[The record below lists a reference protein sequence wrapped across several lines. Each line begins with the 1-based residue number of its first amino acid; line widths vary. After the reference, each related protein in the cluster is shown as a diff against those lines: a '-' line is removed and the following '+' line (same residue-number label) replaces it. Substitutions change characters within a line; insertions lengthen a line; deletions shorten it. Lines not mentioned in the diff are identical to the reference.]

1 MNRLSKRLLLII
13 CACATLTSMAARRTT
28 ILSVK
33 DTIVD
38 NDIVYP
44 ESFETDTH
52 ELMKNWYLQNYTVLD
67 ADVEKRDAG
76 TVSDEEYIKRLQA
89 MPTSIEMPYNQVV
102 RSYIDR
108 YIKRHRTLVEEM
120 LGMSLYYMPIF
131 EQALEKEGM
140 PLELKYLPVIES
152 ALNPTAVSRAGAAG
166 LWQFMV
172 GTGKGLG
179 LEVNSLVDERRD
191 PYKSSE
197 KAAIYLK
204 NLYNIYNDWSLAIA
218 AYNCGPG
225 NVNKALRRAGGE
237 NKDFWEIYPYLP
249 KETRGYVPAF
259 IAANYVMTYFKRHNI
274 SPSLAKK
281 PLITDTVGVNNRVH
295 FNQIS
300 KVLNIPLEEL
310 RALNPQFRTDVIP
323 GNSERTYQLILPTTQ
338 VASYIMS
345 EDSIKAYR
353 SDLYAQRGLVEPAG
367 YQSDDRP
374 FTYETKTI
382 TSHHKVRKGESL
394 GRIAS
399 QYGMSKSQLMA
410 LNGIKGSR
418 VQRGQVLKVQT
429 TKKVK
434 VYQERPQSDTNSEAN
449 NDDIKVVHNEE
460 TDQPTAEEIENAQI
474 EEVKRIEQEA
484 KNTPKKSRR
493 VAVEETPK
501 VEKKAAKIEKT
512 EDSAQWRNR
521 NERYANKDKQ
531 ESREDTYRK
540 SRSSK
545 SEEVKQQE
553 RERKT
558 SEKKSTE
565 SKSDKKAAE
574 TKAEQKQD
582 KKTAADK
589 KQDKKAATEKKQDK
603 KGKDKKNADKKA
615 DEKPKKGS
623 EYTIKKGESLSVI
636 AEKAGVSVEELQKAN
651 KMKGDKIK
659 AGDAI
664 TIPGKA
670 SKGSKK
676 GNDKK
681 DKKGGSKDSK
691 SSSKKKKK

>member
-1 MNRLSKRLLLII
+1 M
-13 CACATLTSMAARRTT
+13 CACVTLTSVAAGRHTT

-44 ESFETDTH
+44 ESFETDTR

-108 YIKRHRTLVEEM
+108 YVKRHRTLVEEM

-152 ALNPTAVSRAGAAG
+152 ALNPNAVSRVGATG

-191 PYKSSE
+191 PYRSSD

-281 PLITDTVGVNNRVH
+281 PLITDTVGVSNRVH

-300 KVLNIPLEEL
+300 KVLNIPIDEL
-310 RALNPQFRTDVIP
+310 RALNPQFRADVIP
-323 GNSERTYQLILPTTQ
+323 GSSERTYQLILPATQ

-374 FTYETKTI
+374 FTYETRTI

-399 QYGMSKSQLMA
+399 QYGMSKSQLRAM
-410 LNGIKGSR
+410 NKIKGDK

-434 VYQERPQSDTNSEAN
+434 VYQDRQQSETPYTTNLDE
-449 NDDIKVVHNEE
+449 IKVIHSADTLAQTP
-460 TDQPTAEEIENAQI
+460 TDEEIENAQI

-484 KNTPKKSRR
+484 KNTSKKTRR
-493 VAVEETPK
+493 TAVEDTPK
-501 VEKKAAKIEKT
+501 VEKQPAKIEKT
-512 EDSAQWRNR
+512 EDSEQWRNR
-521 NERYANKDKQ
+521 NERYANKNKQ
-531 ESREDTYRK
+531 ESREETYRK

-553 RERKT
+553 R
-558 SEKKSTE
+558 KS
-565 SKSDKKAAE
+565 
-574 TKAEQKQD
+574 
-582 KKTAADK
+582 ADK
-589 KQDKKAATEKKQDK
+589 KQDKNTESKSNSKSDKKNDSKSDKQDKKSATDKKQDK
-603 KGKDKKNADKKA
+603 KKQDKKND
-615 DEKPKKGS
+615 DTPKKGS

-636 AEKAGVSVEELQKAN
+636 AEKAGVTVEELQKAN
-651 KMKGDKIK
+651 NMKGDKIK

-664 TIPGKA
+664 KIPSKK
-670 SKGSKK
+670 KGS
-676 GNDKK
+676 
-681 DKKGGSKDSK
+681 SKEG
-691 SSSKKKKK
+691 SSKKKKK